1 MIGRADDRQKG
12 GKAEPLK
19 CRAVDRQKGG
29 KAEPLY
35 CRAVERQ
42 GRR

>member
-12 GKAEPLK
+12 GKAEPLY

-29 KAEPLY
+29 KAEPLK
-35 CRAVERQ
+35 CRRGE
-42 GRR
+42 